1 MPPERGFFYSCGN
14 MRFRPPDNSPTS
26 HGSNPDERP
35 HSQVTMHSLNF
46 NHSRLG
52 LAAGSGL
59 MLTGAFP
66 NIDIG
71 WLAWIAI
78 VPLLTAVRN
87 VPWKWSFGLG
97 FLAGMVHYLSLIY
110 WVAYTMRTYGHLP
123 WTVCISILVLLAAY
137 LALYFGAFTALV
149 CLLRPKPAVVLI
161 SAPILWVALEYVR
174 SFFLSGFPWEL
185 LGYSQ
190 YRVLHLIQI
199 SDILGS
205 YGVSFLIL
213 FINAALF
220 FLLLRILKLDWYGT
234 VVSGRFAVTAISLGF
249 FLSGAVWTYGDWRL
263 AEVDRLSATAPSIRA
278 AVVQGNIEQVVKWNP
293 AFQEATIDKYLQL
306 SQVVADARPDLIVW
320 PETALPFHFMYDGPL
335 TDKVRDGIRQNG
347 NYFLVGSPSF
357 DRSTERIDYYNSAYL
372 IDPLG
377 NALGKYNKTHLVPFG
392 EYVPLKRWLPFL
404 GKLVAQVG
412 DFSRGN
418 TGDTIAWHRGRLG
431 VFICYEAIFPYIT
444 RAMVANGATLLVNI
458 TNDAWYGRS
467 SAPYQHFSIALF
479 RAVENRRTLIRSAN
493 TGISGFVDPGGRILD
508 PTTLFTDAA
517 VVRNVPLI
525 SRLSFY
531 TRFGDYFAGACL
543 AAAAVAMIGYL
554 ITRFKSMRS
563 KSS

>member
-1 MPPERGFFYSCGN
+1 M
-14 MRFRPPDNSPTS
+14 
-26 HGSNPDERP
+26 
-35 HSQVTMHSLNF
+35 
-46 NHSRLG
+46 G

-66 NIDIG
+66 DIDIG
-71 WLAWIAI
+71 WLAWVAI
-78 VPLLTAVRN
+78 VPLLVAARN
-87 VPWKWSFGLG
+87 VPWKWGFGLG

-123 WTVCISILVLLAAY
+123 WTVCISILVLLAAF
-137 LALYFGAFTALV
+137 LALYFGAFCVLV
-149 CLLRPKPAVVLI
+149 CLLCPKPSLALI
-161 SAPILWVALEYVR
+161 TAPVLWVALEYLR

-199 SDILGS
+199 SDTLGS

-213 FINAALF
+213 FANTALF
-220 FLLLRILKLDWYGT
+220 FLLLRILKLDWYDT
-234 VVSGRFAVTAISLGF
+234 AISGRFAVTAVGLVV
-249 FLSGAVWTYGDWRL
+249 FLTGAVWTYGERRL
-263 AEVDRLSATAPSIRA
+263 VDVDKLSATAPSIRA
-278 AVVQGNIEQVVKWNP
+278 AVVQGNIEQVLKWDP

-306 SQVVADARPDLIVW
+306 SQRVADAQPDLIVW

-335 TDKVRDGIRQNG
+335 SDKVREGIRQIG
-347 NYFLVGSPSF
+347 TYFLVGSPSF
-357 DRSTERIDYYNSAYL
+357 NRGTERVDYYNSAYL

-377 NALGKYNKTHLVPFG
+377 NALGKYDKTHLVPFG
-392 EYVPLKRWLPFL
+392 EYVPLKKWLPFL

-418 TGDTIAWHRGRLG
+418 TGDTIDWHSGRLG

-479 RAVENRRTLIRSAN
+479 RAVENRRALIRSAN
-493 TGISGFVDPGGRILD
+493 TGISGFVDPAGRILD

-517 VVRNVPLI
+517 IVHRVPLI

-531 TRFGDYFAGACL
+531 TRFGDLFAGACL
-543 AAAAVAMIGYL
+543 AVTAAAILGYL
-554 ITRFKSMRS
+554 IARFKTMRS